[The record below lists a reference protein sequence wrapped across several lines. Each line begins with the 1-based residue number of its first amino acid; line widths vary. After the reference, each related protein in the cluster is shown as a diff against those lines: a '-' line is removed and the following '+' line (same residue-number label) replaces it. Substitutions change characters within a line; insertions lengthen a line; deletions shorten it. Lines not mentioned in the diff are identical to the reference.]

1 MLYLASLIKKTI
13 VLFIIIFFFFQ
24 RLNLIVQ
31 SVGVSLTEVQD
42 VVFRLGFFERTD
54 TFMSWQQLLRDL
66 QWKVDF

>member
-1 MLYLASLIKKTI
+1 MLYLAALIKKTI
-13 VLFIIIFFFFQ
+13 ILFIIFFQ

-66 QWKVDF
+66 QW